1 MKPIVANEIPGMTGS
16 HQYGYYLPK
25 GAWHLY
31 TEHPPVKG
39 ENKETKVSVLW
50 QNGQVTN
57 STVKWYGNGTR
68 SEYRLTGFGKDF
80 PYLNRDSVGDLLVL
94 IPVSYTEFLGYVL
107 QFDDEM
113 EEIQNAL
120 GVELVG
126 RWAAYEKGK
135 EVTLESPQE
144 CVERL
149 SRKFT
154 EAVDA
159 FPTTKAFSAETRRI
173 INECLKEL
181 QNKSVDKQ
189 LLEWVDAEYR
199 LFRMVERK
207 LCQNEVVRHFKDIDQ
222 FLATAQSILQR
233 RKSRTGSSL
242 EHHVEYLLS
251 AASIPFTAQSS
262 KVDGKPD
269 VTIPSAEAYLDANF
283 PVEKLCILGV
293 KTTCKDRWRQ
303 VTREANRV
311 PHKYILTLQKGI
323 SENQLLV
330 MENEKVTLVVPE
342 PLHVN
347 YPPAYRTKLLSVES
361 FVERVRQIT
370 T

>member
-1 MKPIVANEIPGMTGS
+1 MKPIVPNEIPGMTGS

-31 TEHPPVKG
+31 TEHPPTKG
-39 ENKETKVSVLW
+39 ENKETQVSVLW
-50 QNGQVTN
+50 QNGQVTT
-57 STVKWYGNGTR
+57 SHVKWYGKGTR
-68 SEYRLTGFGKDF
+68 AEYRLTGFGKDF

-94 IPVSYTEFLGYVL
+94 IPISYTEFLGYVL
-107 QFDDEM
+107 EYDEDI

-126 RWAAYEKGK
+126 RWVAYEKGR

-159 FPTTKAFSAETRRI
+159 FPTTKAISAETRRI

-189 LLEWVDAEYR
+189 LMEWVDAEYR
-199 LFRMVERK
+199 LFRMIERK
-207 LCQNEVVRHFKDIDQ
+207 LYQNEVVRHFKDIDQ

-233 RKSRTGSSL
+233 RKSRAGSSL

-251 AASIPFTAQSS
+251 ASGIPFTPQSM

-269 VTIPSAEAYLDANF
+269 VIIPSETAYLDTAF
-283 PVEKLCILGV
+283 PVEKICVLGV

-303 VTREANRV
+303 VTREAQRV
-311 PHKYILTLQKGI
+311 PQKHLLTLQKGI
-323 SENQLLV
+323 SEKQLIEIEK
-330 MENEKVTLVVPE
+330 ENVTLVVPE

-347 YPPAYRTKLLSVES
+347 YPPAHRTKLLSVET
-361 FVERVRQIT
+361 FVEKVRQLT
-370 T
+370 A